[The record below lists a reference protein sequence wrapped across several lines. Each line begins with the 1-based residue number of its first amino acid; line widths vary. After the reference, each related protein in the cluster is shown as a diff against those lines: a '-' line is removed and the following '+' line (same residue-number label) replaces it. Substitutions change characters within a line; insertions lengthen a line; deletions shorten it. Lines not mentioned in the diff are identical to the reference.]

1 MIRILLGV
9 LLVLSMIS
17 SSCSKEEAIDSQP
30 ALKEEQLTAIIKD
43 LLIVEPA
50 LREISKNK
58 RDSLVPEVYRRILDQ
73 NQSDMSTFQES
84 MQWYQER
91 PQEMIRL
98 YEIALE
104 KIKKQEAEMS
114 GTKVK
119 KVPEQTS
126 N

>member
-58 RDSLVPEVYRRILDQ
+58 RDSLVPEVYKRILDQ

-119 KVPEQTS
+119 KVSEQTS